1 MGSSENIQ
9 VRLTGR
15 GLFVA
20 HVTAGLL
27 GTPSLFATLN
37 FLHGL
42 HTGKGKKIPVDDAE
56 ALRWQSMK
64 EASDPLGLAL
74 TAVLFIK
81 PVELLKDP
89 RSVPASPHKLNSLT
103 FIAPHIGSRL
113 ALNNRNLILQPPPGA
128 DYS

>member
-74 TAVLFIK
+74 TAVLLRK
-81 PVELLKDP
+81 AGELVKEVCSFDEYRAFLTADATEIPLKKTINP
-89 RSVPASPHKLNSLT
+89 LSLIVTIPAL
-103 FIAPHIGSRL
+103 
-113 ALNNRNLILQPPPGA
+113 PGWQWP
-128 DYS
+128 